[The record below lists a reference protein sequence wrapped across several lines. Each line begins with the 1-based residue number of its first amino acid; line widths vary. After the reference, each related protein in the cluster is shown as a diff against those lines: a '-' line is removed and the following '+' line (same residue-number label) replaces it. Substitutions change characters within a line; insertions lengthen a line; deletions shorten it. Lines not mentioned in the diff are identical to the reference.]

1 MKNESKTESISEIRP
16 ESKENAAVEFADGI
30 KIIRNIPYTEERET
44 RNATTSICLPK
55 RGQTPKH
62 RRHL

>member
-1 MKNESKTESISEIRP
+1 MKNESKPEIISEIRP

-44 RNATTSICLPK
+44 RNRSTADTCNIFL
-55 RGQTPKH
+55 
-62 RRHL
+62 RRQPEKGL